1 MPVFKLKYLPGYKQ
15 EWIGLPVHKK
25 DRTPEQ
31 EKLFREREAFR
42 YANSEYRR
50 QNQLKASKEYNEAHK
65 ETYNRYQQNYHTRH
79 KKEVVIPDTEKIFFT
94 KDVYKG
100 GGKPVIKYTY
110 TIDKLG
116 YVRRYSKYSCR
127 MFAPHTTGFGYL
139 SVQIGRG
146 GPVYLIHRLVAKAF
160 IPNPDNKPEVNHKNH
175 IRWDNRVENLEWC
188 TRQENM
194 NR

>member
-15 EWIGLPVHKK
+15 EWACLPVPKK
-25 DRTPEQ
+25 DRTPER

-42 YANSEYRR
+42 YANSEYRK

-65 ETYNRYQQNYHTRH
+65 ETYNRYQQNYRIKH
-79 KKEVVIPDTEKIFFT
+79 KREVIIPDTEKIFFT

-100 GGKPVIKYTY
+100 SGKPVTKYTY

-127 MFAPHTTGFGYL
+127 MLAPRTNGFGYF

-146 GPVYLIHRLVAKAF
+146 GPVYLIHRLVAEAF
-160 IPNPDNKPEVNHKNH
+160 ISNPENKPEVNHKNH
-175 IRWDNRVENLEWC
+175 IR
-188 TRQENM
+188 
-194 NR
+194 